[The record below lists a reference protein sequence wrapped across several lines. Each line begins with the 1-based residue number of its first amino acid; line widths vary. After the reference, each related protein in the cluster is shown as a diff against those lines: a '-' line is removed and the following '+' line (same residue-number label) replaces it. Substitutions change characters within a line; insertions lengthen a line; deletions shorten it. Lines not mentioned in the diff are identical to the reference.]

1 MKVEEQN
8 FSFDLSLMN
17 TDFNIAEHDRKKKEF
32 VKNQKEWDIEKNAIK
47 KSLKIKKDIS
57 LVRHFA
63 LDKNL
68 ADSVNIHDQI
78 SRLNK
83 LYWDTIKTLD

>member
-47 KSLKIKKDIS
+47 KSLKIE
-57 LVRHFA
+57 
-63 LDKNL
+63 KNL
-68 ADSVNIHDQI
+68 SSKQNFTDCMNIHDRV
-78 SRLNK
+78 SKLNM
-83 LYWDTIKTLD
+83 LYYNGMKTQD